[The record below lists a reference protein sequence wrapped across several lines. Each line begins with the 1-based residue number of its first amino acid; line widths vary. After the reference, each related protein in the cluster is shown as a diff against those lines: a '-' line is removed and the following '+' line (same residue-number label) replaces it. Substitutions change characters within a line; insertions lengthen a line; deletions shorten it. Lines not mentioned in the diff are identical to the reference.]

1 MCAASAHAGA
11 SAEPPS
17 CARVRVVFET
27 RLSQSYDYT
36 VPPEYAARIRPGT
49 RVAAPLGRSERIG
62 YVIECDPPLNPSL
75 KYRPLVRLLD
85 ADAVVTPELFQL
97 AQFVARYYHC
107 SLGAAL
113 RCCMPAAVRKR
124 SDSAVMV
131 HVVRPLCTAD
141 ELRAHARAVQTRAP
155 RMAEVMRLLAM
166 QAPDQ
171 PYRLSELVA
180 RAQTSVKTIRTLESQ
195 GWLAIALE
203 KQRPPRDD
211 GWIPSAAPALTR
223 AQHTAVDAILAARDT
238 FRVFVLQGVT
248 GSGKTE
254 VYLRVIGDALQRG
267 RGAIV
272 LVPEIA
278 LTPQTVERFRSRFG
292 ARVAVLHSNL
302 SDHERLQQWW
312 SIRDGHA
319 RIVVGARSALF
330 APVHRPGVI
339 VVDEEHE
346 RTYKQ
351 ADEVPRY
358 HARDLAVMRGRLHG
372 CPVILGSATPSLES
386 IYNVQRKKYHLLE
399 LPERVAG
406 YALPAIRLVDTRKE
420 IRVAPHLGII
430 SRPLREALQT
440 CLANQEQ
447 AVLFLNRRGFSPVL
461 MCHTCGYV
469 RHCAHCAVSL
479 SYHTSQ
485 QLICHVCGHAEPYTP
500 PYPCPECRATL
511 CLAGCGTQR
520 VEKHLAYLFPRA
532 RIARMDRDTTQRR
545 GSHERILGA
554 FGTGQVDILLGTQM
568 IAKGLDFPNVTVVGV
583 INADI
588 ALHAPDFR
596 ATETAWQL
604 ITQVAGRAGRGSK
617 PGTVI
622 IQSAQP
628 DHPAIVCAIN
638 GAWRDF
644 ARQELKQRR
653 ELSYPPFTHLIN
665 LLIKGRDHEKVVTA
679 ASELMIELEYLRQRT
694 SPSLH
699 GCIQALGPA
708 PAPLALAHGLHRWQI
723 TLKSSSVLA
732 TLEHLV
738 TPLLRAKIYRGVELI
753 VDVDP

>member
-1 MCAASAHAGA
+1 MCAASAHAGETA
-11 SAEPPS
+11 PPAG

-27 RLSQSYDYT
+27 RLDQTYDYT
-36 VPPEYAARIRPGT
+36 VPPELATRMQCGT
-49 RVAAPLGRSERIG
+49 RVAAPLGKSERIG
-62 YVIECDPPLNPSL
+62 YVIACDPPLMPGVR
-75 KYRPLVRLLD
+75 YRPILRTVD
-85 ADAVVTPELFQL
+85 TDAVVTREMFEL
-97 AQFVARYYHC
+97 AQFMARYYHC

-131 HVVRPLCTAD
+131 HVVRPQRAVA
-141 ELRAHARAVQTRAP
+141 ELLAHAQAVRHRAP
-155 RMAEVMRLLAM
+155 RMSEVLRLLA
-166 QAPDQ
+166 QHAADEPL
-171 PYRLSELVA
+171 RLSELVA

-195 GWLAIALE
+195 GWLAIVLE
-203 KQRPPRDD
+203 KQRPPSDD
-211 GWIPSAAPALTR
+211 GWIPAAAPTLTP
-223 AQHTAVDAILAARDT
+223 AQQHAVDTILAARDT
-238 FRVFVLQGVT
+238 FRVFLLQGVT

-302 SDHERLQQWW
+302 SEHERLQHWW
-312 SIRDGHA
+312 SIRDGYA

-406 YALPAIRLVDTRKE
+406 YALPAIRLVDMRE
-420 IRVAPHLGII
+420 EMRIAPQLGII
-430 SRPLREALQT
+430 SRPLRDALQQ
-440 CLANQEQ
+440 CLAQREQ
-447 AVLFLNRRGFSPVL
+447 AVLFLNRRGFCPVL
-461 MCHTCGYV
+461 ACVACGYV
-469 RHCAHCAVSL
+469 RHCPQCAVSL
-479 SYHTSQ
+479 SYHTSH
-485 QLICHVCGHAEPYTP
+485 QLLCHVCGHAEPYAP
-500 PYPCPECRATL
+500 PYICPECRGKL
-511 CLAGCGTQR
+511 SLAGVGTQR
-520 VEKHLAYLFPRA
+520 VEKHLAYLFPHA

-545 GSHERILGA
+545 GSHERILSA
-554 FGTGQVDILLGTQM
+554 FGAGEIDILLGTQM

-583 INADI
+583 INADL

-604 ITQVAGRAGRGSK
+604 ITQVAGRAGRSDK

-628 DHPAIVCAIN
+628 THPAITCSIN

-644 ARQELKQRR
+644 ARQELNERR
-653 ELSYPPFTHLIN
+653 ALSYPPFAHLIN
-665 LLIKGRDHEKVVTA
+665 ILVKGRDEAKVVTA
-679 ASELMIELEYLRQRT
+679 ANELMIELGYLRER
-694 SPSLH
+694 SGPAVH

-708 PAPLALAHGLHRWQI
+708 PAALELAHGFHRWQI
-723 TLKSSSVLA
+723 TLKSTSVLA

-738 TPLLRAKIYRGVELI
+738 TPALRAKTYRAVELI

>member
-1 MCAASAHAGA
+1 MCADSAHGRALEGPA
-11 SAEPPS
+11 S

-27 RLSQSYDYT
+27 RLSQCYDYT

-75 KYRPLVRLLD
+75 KYRPIVGPLD

-107 SLGAAL
+107 SFGAAL

-131 HVVRPLCTAD
+131 HVVRLQRAPEDVL
-141 ELRAHARAVQTRAP
+141 AHAHAIRSRAP
-155 RMAEVMRLLAM
+155 RMAEVLRLLAM
-166 QAPDQ
+166 HALDQ
-171 PYRLSELVA
+171 PFRLSELVA

-195 GWLAIALE
+195 GWLVIALE
-203 KQRPPRDD
+203 KQRPPSDD
-211 GWIPSAAPALTR
+211 GFIPSAAPTLTS
-223 AQHTAVDAILAARDT
+223 AQQIAVDAILAARDT

-302 SDHERLQQWW
+302 TDHERLQQWW

-319 RIVVGARSALF
+319 RIVVGARSAIF
-330 APVHRPGVI
+330 APVHHPGVI

-346 RTYKQ
+346 RSYKQ

-406 YALPAIRLVDTRKE
+406 YALPAIRLVDTRTE

-447 AVLFLNRRGFSPVL
+447 AVLFLNRRGFAPVL
-461 MCHTCGYV
+461 MCHTCGYA
-469 RHCAHCAVSL
+469 RQCAQCAVSL

-485 QLICHVCGHAEPYTP
+485 QLICHVCGYSEPYTP
-500 PYPCPECRATL
+500 PYTCPECGAKL

-554 FGTGQVDILLGTQM
+554 FGAGQVDILLGTQM

-604 ITQVAGRAGRGSK
+604 ITQVAGRAGRGCK

-622 IQSAQP
+622 IQSALP
-628 DHPAIVCAIN
+628 NHPAIVCAIN

-644 ARQELKQRR
+644 ARQELKERR
-653 ELSYPPFTHLIN
+653 ELSYPPFAHLIN
-665 LLIKGRDHEKVVTA
+665 LLVKGRDQEKVVTA
-679 ASELMIELEYLRQRT
+679 ASELMIELEYLRQCA

-708 PAPLALAHGLHRWQI
+708 PASLALAHGFHRWQI